1 MSKKSNKKLHMIC
14 LAVFAVLLCAAVPAM
29 RFFHNAGTILSS
41 ILSAVKSTGA
51 VERPKIRSLSSAGDL
66 FLDRIKRDF
75 PEYNPAMVLNRVK
88 KDARIYLQSAKEGH
102 TLFREGVSDSFRE
115 RLAYSLPTDVKG
127 GIEVYNAALSDY
139 DDRGRDRILVFQAA
153 AEYLDSRDALRPV
166 RLTLKYIAAYDGNV
180 DGEVRGFNCPNCGAP
195 LPIVGSKI
203 CHYCGTGIKSSAGLG
218 WILTDVAMD

>member
-1 MSKKSNKKLHMIC
+1 MSGSTVLCIIIG
-14 LAVFAVLLCAAVPAM
+14 AVLLCVAVPAM
-29 RFFHNAGTILSS
+29 RFFHNAGNILSY
-41 ILSAVKSTGA
+41 ILSALKSTGA

-88 KDARIYLQSAKEGH
+88 KDARIYLQSAKEGP

-115 RLAYSLPTDVKG
+115 HLAYSLPTDVKG

>member
-1 MSKKSNKKLHMIC
+1 MSGSTVLCIIIG
-14 LAVFAVLLCAAVPAM
+14 AVLLCVAVPAM
-29 RFFHNAGTILSS
+29 RFFHNAGNILSY
-41 ILSAVKSTGA
+41 ILSALKSTGA

-153 AEYLDSRDALRPV
+153 AEYFDSRDALRPV

-218 WILTDVAMD
+218 WILTDVVMD

>member
-1 MSKKSNKKLHMIC
+1 MSGSTVLCIIIG
-14 LAVFAVLLCAAVPAM
+14 AVLLCVAVPAM
-29 RFFHNAGTILSS
+29 RFFHNAGNILSY
-41 ILSAVKSTGA
+41 ILSALKSTGA

-127 GIEVYNAALSDY
+127 GIEVYHAALSDY

-166 RLTLKYIAAYDGNV
+166 RLTLKYVAAYDGNV

>member
-1 MSKKSNKKLHMIC
+1 MSGSTVLCIIIG
-14 LAVFAVLLCAAVPAM
+14 AVLLCVAVPAM
-29 RFFHNAGTILSS
+29 RFFHNAGNILSY
-41 ILSAVKSTGA
+41 ILSALKSTGA

-127 GIEVYNAALSDY
+127 GIEVYNATLSDY

-153 AEYLDSRDALRPV
+153 AEYLDSRDALYPV

>member
-1 MSKKSNKKLHMIC
+1 MSGSTVLCIIIG
-14 LAVFAVLLCAAVPAM
+14 AVLLCVAVPAM
-29 RFFHNAGTILSS
+29 RFFHNAGNILSY
-41 ILSAVKSTGA
+41 ILSALKSTGT

-102 TLFREGVSDSFRE
+102 TLFHEGVSDSFRE

>member
-1 MSKKSNKKLHMIC
+1 MSGSTVLCIIIG
-14 LAVFAVLLCAAVPAM
+14 AVLLCVAVPAM
-29 RFFHNAGTILSS
+29 RFFHNAGNILSY
-41 ILSAVKSTGA
+41 ILSALKSTGA
-51 VERPKIRSLSSAGDL
+51 VERPKIRSLSSAGNL

-115 RLAYSLPTDVKG
+115 HLAYSLPTDVKS

>member
-1 MSKKSNKKLHMIC
+1 MSGSTVLCIIIG
-14 LAVFAVLLCAAVPAM
+14 AVLLCAAVPAM
-29 RFFHNAGTILSS
+29 RFFHNAGNILSY
-41 ILSAVKSTGA
+41 ILSALKSTGA

-102 TLFREGVSDSFRE
+102 ILFREGVSDSFRE
-115 RLAYSLPTDVKG
+115 RLAYSLPPDVKG

-180 DGEVRGFNCPNCGAP
+180 DGEVRGFNCPTCGAP
-195 LPIVGSKI
+195 LPRVGSKI

>member
-1 MSKKSNKKLHMIC
+1 MSGSTVLCIIIG
-14 LAVFAVLLCAAVPAM
+14 AVLLCVAVPAI
-29 RFFHNAGTILSS
+29 RFFHNAGNILSY
-41 ILSAVKSTGA
+41 ILSALKSTGA
-51 VERPKIRSLSSAGDL
+51 VERPKIRSLSSTGDL

-153 AEYLDSRDALRPV
+153 AEYLDSSDALRPV

>member
-1 MSKKSNKKLHMIC
+1 MSGNTVLCIIIG
-14 LAVFAVLLCAAVPAM
+14 AVLLCVAVPAM
-29 RFFHNAGTILSS
+29 RFFHNAGNILSY
-41 ILSAVKSTGA
+41 ILSALKSTGA

-115 RLAYSLPTDVKG
+115 RLAYSLPPDVKG

>member
-1 MSKKSNKKLHMIC
+1 MSGSTVLCIIIG
-14 LAVFAVLLCAAVPAM
+14 AVLLCVAVPAM
-29 RFFHNAGTILSS
+29 RFFHNAGNILSY
-41 ILSAVKSTGA
+41 ILSALKSTGA

-153 AEYLDSRDALRPV
+153 AEYLDSRYALRPV
-166 RLTLKYIAAYDGNV
+166 TLTLKYIAAYDGNV

>member
-1 MSKKSNKKLHMIC
+1 MSGSTVLCIIIG
-14 LAVFAVLLCAAVPAM
+14 AVLLCVAVPAM
-29 RFFHNAGTILSS
+29 RFFHNAGNILSY
-41 ILSAVKSTGA
+41 ILSALKSTGA

-139 DDRGRDRILVFQAA
+139 DDRGQDRILVFQAA

>member
-1 MSKKSNKKLHMIC
+1 MSGSTVLCIIIG
-14 LAVFAVLLCAAVPAM
+14 AVLLCVAIPAM
-29 RFFHNAGTILSS
+29 RFFHNAGNILSY
-41 ILSAVKSTGA
+41 ILSALKSTGA

-88 KDARIYLQSAKEGH
+88 KDALIYLQSAKEGH

-115 RLAYSLPTDVKG
+115 RLAYSLPPDVKG

>member
-1 MSKKSNKKLHMIC
+1 MSGSTVLCIIIG
-14 LAVFAVLLCAAVPAM
+14 AVLLCVAVPAM
-29 RFFHNAGTILSS
+29 RFFHNAGNILSY
-41 ILSAVKSTGA
+41 ILSALKSTGA

-115 RLAYSLPTDVKG
+115 HLAYSLPTDVKG

>member
-1 MSKKSNKKLHMIC
+1 MSGSTVLCIIIG
-14 LAVFAVLLCAAVPAM
+14 AVLLCVAVPAM
-29 RFFHNAGTILSS
+29 RFFHNAGNILSY
-41 ILSAVKSTGA
+41 ILSALKSTGA

-139 DDRGRDRILVFQAA
+139 DDRDRDRILVFQAA

>member
-1 MSKKSNKKLHMIC
+1 MSGSTVLCIIIG
-14 LAVFAVLLCAAVPAM
+14 AVLLCVAVPAM
-29 RFFHNAGTILSS
+29 RFFHNAGNILSY
-41 ILSAVKSTGA
+41 ILSALKSTGA
-51 VERPKIRSLSSAGDL
+51 VERPKIRSLSSMGDL

-102 TLFREGVSDSFRE
+102 TLFRDGVSDSFRE

-153 AEYLDSRDALRPV
+153 AEYLDSSDALRPV

>member
-1 MSKKSNKKLHMIC
+1 MSGSTVLCIIIG
-14 LAVFAVLLCAAVPAM
+14 AVLLCVAVPAM
-29 RFFHNAGTILSS
+29 RFFHNAGNILSY
-41 ILSAVKSTGA
+41 ILSALKSTGA

-153 AEYLDSRDALRPV
+153 AEYLDPRDALRPV

>member
-1 MSKKSNKKLHMIC
+1 MSGSTVLCIIIG
-14 LAVFAVLLCAAVPAM
+14 AVLLCVAVPAM
-29 RFFHNAGTILSS
+29 RFFHNAGNILSY
-41 ILSAVKSTGA
+41 ILSALKSTGA
-51 VERPKIRSLSSAGDL
+51 VEKPKIHSLSSAGDL

>member
-1 MSKKSNKKLHMIC
+1 MSGSTVLCIIIG
-14 LAVFAVLLCAAVPAM
+14 AVLLCVAVPAM
-29 RFFHNAGTILSS
+29 RFFHNAGNILSY
-41 ILSAVKSTGA
+41 ILSALKSTGA

-102 TLFREGVSDSFRE
+102 TLFREGVSDFFRE

-153 AEYLDSRDALRPV
+153 AEYFDSRDALRPV

>member
-1 MSKKSNKKLHMIC
+1 MSGSTVLCIIIG
-14 LAVFAVLLCAAVPAM
+14 AVLLCVAVPAM
-29 RFFHNAGTILSS
+29 RFFHNAGNILSY
-41 ILSAVKSTGA
+41 ILSALKSTGA

-88 KDARIYLQSAKEGH
+88 KDVRIYLQSAKEGH

>member
-1 MSKKSNKKLHMIC
+1 M
-14 LAVFAVLLCAAVPAM
+14 
-29 RFFHNAGTILSS
+29 
-41 ILSAVKSTGA
+41 KSTEA

-102 TLFREGVSDSFRE
+102 TLFREGVSDFFRE

>member
-1 MSKKSNKKLHMIC
+1 MSGSTVLCIIIG
-14 LAVFAVLLCAAVPAM
+14 AVLLCVAVPAM
-29 RFFHNAGTILSS
+29 RFFHNAGNIFSY
-41 ILSAVKSTGA
+41 ILSALKSTGA

>member
-1 MSKKSNKKLHMIC
+1 MSGSTVLCIIIG
-14 LAVFAVLLCAAVPAM
+14 AVLLCVAVPAM
-29 RFFHNAGTILSS
+29 RFFHNAGNILSY
-41 ILSAVKSTGA
+41 ILSALKSTGA

-153 AEYLDSRDALRPV
+153 AEYLDSSDALRPV

>member
-1 MSKKSNKKLHMIC
+1 MSGSTVLCIIIG
-14 LAVFAVLLCAAVPAM
+14 AVLLCVAVPAI
-29 RFFHNAGTILSS
+29 RFFHNAGNILSY
-41 ILSAVKSTGA
+41 ILSALKSTGT

>member
-1 MSKKSNKKLHMIC
+1 MSGSTVLCIIIG
-14 LAVFAVLLCAAVPAM
+14 AVLLCVAVPAM
-29 RFFHNAGTILSS
+29 RFFHNAGNILSY
-41 ILSAVKSTGA
+41 ILSALKSTGA

-102 TLFREGVSDSFRE
+102 TLFHEGVSDSFRE

-139 DDRGRDRILVFQAA
+139 GDRGRDRILVFQAA

>member
-1 MSKKSNKKLHMIC
+1 MSRSTVLCIIIG
-14 LAVFAVLLCAAVPAM
+14 AVLLCAAVPAM
-29 RFFHNAGTILSS
+29 RFFHNAGNILSY
-41 ILSAVKSTGA
+41 ILSALKSTGA

-102 TLFREGVSDSFRE
+102 TLFREGVSDSFRK

>member
-1 MSKKSNKKLHMIC
+1 MSGSTVLCIIIG
-14 LAVFAVLLCAAVPAM
+14 AVLLCVAVPAM
-29 RFFHNAGTILSS
+29 RFFHNAGNILSY
-41 ILSAVKSTGA
+41 ILSALKSTGA

-115 RLAYSLPTDVKG
+115 RLAYSLPPDVKG

-195 LPIVGSKI
+195 LPIVGSEI

>member
-1 MSKKSNKKLHMIC
+1 MSGNTVLCIIIG
-14 LAVFAVLLCAAVPAM
+14 AVLLCVAVPAM
-29 RFFHNAGTILSS
+29 RFFHNAGNILSY
-41 ILSAVKSTGA
+41 ILSALKSTGA
-51 VERPKIRSLSSAGDL
+51 VERPKIRSLSSAGNL

-115 RLAYSLPTDVKG
+115 HLAYSLPTDVKG

>member
-1 MSKKSNKKLHMIC
+1 MSGSTVLCIIIG
-14 LAVFAVLLCAAVPAM
+14 AVLLCVAVPAM
-29 RFFHNAGTILSS
+29 RFFHNAGNILSY
-41 ILSAVKSTGA
+41 ILSALKSTGA

-102 TLFREGVSDSFRE
+102 TMFREGVSDSFRE

-153 AEYLDSRDALRPV
+153 AEYLDSSDALRPV

>member
-1 MSKKSNKKLHMIC
+1 MSGSTVLCIIIG
-14 LAVFAVLLCAAVPAM
+14 AVLLCVAVPAM
-29 RFFHNAGTILSS
+29 RFFHNAGNILSY
-41 ILSAVKSTGA
+41 ILSALKSTGA

-127 GIEVYNAALSDY
+127 GIEVYNAVLSDY

>member
-1 MSKKSNKKLHMIC
+1 MSGSTVLCIIIG
-14 LAVFAVLLCAAVPAM
+14 AVLLCVAVPVM
-29 RFFHNAGTILSS
+29 RFFHNAGNILSY
-41 ILSAVKSTGA
+41 ILSALKSTGA

-127 GIEVYNAALSDY
+127 CIEVYNAALSDY

-166 RLTLKYIAAYDGNV
+166 RLTLKYVAAYDGNV

-195 LPIVGSKI
+195 LPIVGNKI

>member
-1 MSKKSNKKLHMIC
+1 MSGSTVLCIIIG
-14 LAVFAVLLCAAVPAM
+14 AVLLCVAVPAV
-29 RFFHNAGTILSS
+29 RFFHNAGNILSY
-41 ILSAVKSTGA
+41 ILSALKSAGT
-51 VERPKIRSLSSAGDL
+51 VERPKIRSLSSTGDL

-203 CHYCGTGIKSSAGLG
+203 CHYCGTGIKSSAGVG

>member
-1 MSKKSNKKLHMIC
+1 MSGSTVLCIIIG
-14 LAVFAVLLCAAVPAM
+14 AVLLCVAVPAM
-29 RFFHNAGTILSS
+29 RFFHNAGNILSY
-41 ILSAVKSTGA
+41 ILSALKSTGA

-139 DDRGRDRILVFQAA
+139 DDRGLDRILVFQAA

>member
-1 MSKKSNKKLHMIC
+1 MSGSTVLCIIIG
-14 LAVFAVLLCAAVPAM
+14 AVLLCVAVPAV
-29 RFFHNAGTILSS
+29 RFFHNAGNILSY
-41 ILSAVKSTGA
+41 ILSALKSAGT

-115 RLAYSLPTDVKG
+115 HLAYSLPTDVKG

>member
-1 MSKKSNKKLHMIC
+1 MSGSTVLCIIIG
-14 LAVFAVLLCAAVPAM
+14 AVLLCVAVPAM
-29 RFFHNAGTILSS
+29 RFFHNAGNILSY
-41 ILSAVKSTGA
+41 ILSALKSTGS

>member
-1 MSKKSNKKLHMIC
+1 MSGSTVLCIIIG
-14 LAVFAVLLCAAVPAM
+14 AVLLCVAVPAM
-29 RFFHNAGTILSS
+29 RFFHNAGNILSY
-41 ILSAVKSTGA
+41 ILSALKSTGA
-51 VERPKIRSLSSAGDL
+51 VARPKIRSLSSAGDL

>member
-1 MSKKSNKKLHMIC
+1 MSGSTVLCIIIG
-14 LAVFAVLLCAAVPAM
+14 AVLLCVAVPAI
-29 RFFHNAGTILSS
+29 RFFHNAGNILSY
-41 ILSAVKSTGA
+41 ILSALKSTGV

-115 RLAYSLPTDVKG
+115 RLAYSLPTGVKG

>member
-1 MSKKSNKKLHMIC
+1 MPSPVARACNRALP
-14 LAVFAVLLCAAVPAM
+14 LA
-29 RFFHNAGTILSS
+29 LSV
-41 ILSAVKSTGA
+41 ILSALKSTGA

-115 RLAYSLPTDVKG
+115 HLAYSLPTDVKG

>member
-1 MSKKSNKKLHMIC
+1 MSGSTVLCIIIG
-14 LAVFAVLLCAAVPAM
+14 AVLLCVAVPAM
-29 RFFHNAGTILSS
+29 RFFHNAGNILSY
-41 ILSAVKSTGA
+41 ILSALKSTGA
-51 VERPKIRSLSSAGDL
+51 VERPKIRSLSSMGDL

-102 TLFREGVSDSFRE
+102 TLFRDGVSDSFRE

-153 AEYLDSRDALRPV
+153 TEYLDSSDALRPV

>member
-1 MSKKSNKKLHMIC
+1 MSGSTVLCIIIG
-14 LAVFAVLLCAAVPAM
+14 AVLLCVAVPAM
-29 RFFHNAGTILSS
+29 RFFHNAGNILSY
-41 ILSAVKSTGA
+41 ILSALKSTGA

-75 PEYNPAMVLNRVK
+75 PEYNPAMVLIRVK